1 MRVIDIPV
9 PYRFDGRST
18 GSNGLVDHD
27 LLNLAVSFRRVPWAS
42 SHFAPKKN
50 TPARNSSF
58 TSHDTS
64 MLSRCHV
71 GLPPNSVRRS
81 NGGPPRRLTASKIFC
96 NQCDAVN
103 PVSPRPCFSLAVC
116 TAPPRHHDA

>member
-42 SHFAPKKN
+42 SHFAPKK
-50 TPARNSSF
+50 T
-58 TSHDTS
+58 
-64 MLSRCHV
+64 LLL
-71 GLPPNSVRRS
+71 GIRRS
-81 NGGPPRRLTASKIFC
+81 HHTIRACLAGVTLDYPRILSVVQTA
-96 NQCDAVN
+96 V
-103 PVSPRPCFSLAVC
+103 
-116 TAPPRHHDA
+116 HHGA